1 MNKAF
6 RYIHFCLMVM
16 VMLFS
21 IVSAVLVF
29 RGLFNLTVVFAA
41 EEKTVVW
48 FYFFFNVFTALGVAS
63 AMVYFFHGSAKFAA
77 IHYKVF
83 MLLIMGACFCEILM
97 SARDLRL
104 TSDLAIWGDLSFT
117 AVKII
122 ILLVLGVGLDQGKND
137 THILFIIYLLA
148 DFAFIGINIVSDMSV
163 FNILGILS
171 RLFTDAI
178 IFFTI
183 RNKYLDKATRGTR

>member
-1 MNKAF
+1 MNKTF
-6 RYIHFCLMVM
+6 KCIHFCLMVL

-48 FYFFFNVFTALGVAS
+48 FYFFFNVFIALGVAS

-104 TSDLAIWGDLSFT
+104 TRDLAIWGDLSFT

-178 IFFTI
+178 LFFTI

>member
-1 MNKAF
+1 MNKTF
-6 RYIHFCLMVM
+6 KCIHFCLMVL

-29 RGLFNLTVVFAA
+29 RGLFNLPVVFAT

-48 FYFFFNVFTALGVAS
+48 FYFFFNVFTALGVSS

>member
-1 MNKAF
+1 MNKTF
-6 RYIHFCLMVM
+6 KCIHFCLMVL

-48 FYFFFNVFTALGVAS
+48 FYFFFNVFIALGVAS

-104 TSDLAIWGDLSFT
+104 TRDLAIWGDLSFT